1 MRFRYQV
8 IVRVGDNLLHQKD
21 YKCYKEISS
30 DLCLTYQKVADIA
43 VGRSKQFHSNF
54 KYSPQIVINK
64 ISPSYY
70 NGVSNSN
77 QGEKEGK
84 GEEEAFGQE
93 IKEGTIA
100 SSV

>member
-1 MRFRYQV
+1 MRLRYQV
-8 IVRVGDNLLHQKD
+8 IVRVGDKLLHQKD

-30 DLCLTYQKVADIA
+30 DLCLTYQQVADIA

-70 NGVSNSN
+70 NG
-77 QGEKEGK
+77 EKEGK
-84 GEEEAFGQE
+84 GEEEASITQ
-93 IKEGTIA
+93 TA
-100 SSV
+100 VSSSV